1 MLNFQA
7 GSVRPGVAPAMG
19 GLPATMGGIPPAVP
33 MQQPAYPGG
42 FVPQVPLMSSAT
54 SGLPQ
59 QAASVNDP
67 FGAL

>member
-1 MLNFQA
+1 
-7 GSVRPGVAPAMG
+7 MG
-19 GLPATMGGIPPAVP
+19 GLPATMGGIPPTVP